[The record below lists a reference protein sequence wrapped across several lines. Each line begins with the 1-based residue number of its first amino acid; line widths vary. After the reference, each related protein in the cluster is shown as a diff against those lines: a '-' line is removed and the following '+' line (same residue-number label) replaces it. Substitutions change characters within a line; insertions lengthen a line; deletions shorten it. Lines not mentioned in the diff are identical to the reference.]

1 MNDERLSRHFRQE
14 NADLKSENTRLKMQ
28 AETQESRLRE
38 KDSEVLR
45 LLNQIA
51 TDMIRKDDVDRLI
64 KEAVEKTTLAL
75 KEEHKKEMEAMAA
88 EYEAKIAELQNQN
101 NKGKDDKE
109 QNPGKSTKNSKK
121 KGGTVICNTMEE
133 AMQRIQKEMNKA
145 AVMQDL
151 AFGGGGEKLSS
162 EQKPAVNPEE
172 ENADD
177 DSLVQ
182 SPVNPRG
189 NYGESNY
196 EPKQQLYQGG

>member
-1 MNDERLSRHFRQE
+1 
-14 NADLKSENTRLKMQ
+14 MQ

-101 NKGKDDKE
+101 NKGKD
-109 QNPGKSTKNSKK
+109 
-121 KGGTVICNTMEE
+121 
-133 AMQRIQKEMNKA
+133 
-145 AVMQDL
+145 
-151 AFGGGGEKLSS
+151 
-162 EQKPAVNPEE
+162 VNP
-172 ENADD
+172 
-177 DSLVQ
+177 
-182 SPVNPRG
+182 
-189 NYGESNY
+189 
-196 EPKQQLYQGG
+196 

>member
-88 EYEAKIAELQNQN
+88 EYEAKIAE
-101 NKGKDDKE
+101 
-109 QNPGKSTKNSKK
+109 
-121 KGGTVICNTMEE
+121 
-133 AMQRIQKEMNKA
+133 IQVAKTHVATYKR
-145 AVMQDL
+145 
-151 AFGGGGEKLSS
+151 S
-162 EQKPAVNPEE
+162 
-172 ENADD
+172 
-177 DSLVQ
+177 
-182 SPVNPRG
+182 
-189 NYGESNY
+189 
-196 EPKQQLYQGG
+196 

>member
-88 EYEAKIAELQNQN
+88 EYEAKIAELQN
-101 NKGKDDKE
+101 
-109 QNPGKSTKNSKK
+109 
-121 KGGTVICNTMEE
+121 
-133 AMQRIQKEMNKA
+133 
-145 AVMQDL
+145 
-151 AFGGGGEKLSS
+151 
-162 EQKPAVNPEE
+162 
-172 ENADD
+172 
-177 DSLVQ
+177 
-182 SPVNPRG
+182 
-189 NYGESNY
+189 
-196 EPKQQLYQGG
+196 